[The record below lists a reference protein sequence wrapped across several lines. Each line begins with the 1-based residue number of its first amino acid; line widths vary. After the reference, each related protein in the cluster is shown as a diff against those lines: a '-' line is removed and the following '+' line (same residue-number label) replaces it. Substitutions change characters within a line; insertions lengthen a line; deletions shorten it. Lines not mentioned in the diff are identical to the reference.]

1 MRGKVPVRRV
11 GARDSQAMVSRS
23 LGYAAGMTRRGL
35 KITLMGDDWSAI
47 ESLPS
52 E

>member
-1 MRGKVPVRRV
+1 
-11 GARDSQAMVSRS
+11 
-23 LGYAAGMTRRGL
+23 MTRRGL